1 MNNKNNNIII
11 PHKTKMNKEALK
23 KRRKRKALENI
34 INLSYNTAG
43 IDIAWHCLCVSLYL
57 DNTVGL
63 FHYQTTET

>member
-1 MNNKNNNIII
+1 
-11 PHKTKMNKEALK
+11 MNKEALK